1 MDWVGDIVE
10 SHVHVAR
17 EKFPRVEKYLAD
29 MSDLGISRAVISQ
42 NIGNLD
48 NQYLIDSATRFAG
61 KFKVIVM
68 LDLESPTVV
77 SEILNLKNHPDV
89 VGVRLW
95 ASTKGPGNNELEI
108 WQAISEA
115 GLIAS
120 VRGPLDQINGTHFQ
134 KVLNEFPKLKI
145 RIEHLGSFE
154 YSQDKEADFDLFMK
168 ISRFENVHLM
178 WAGFYA
184 NSGESYPFKNTTKF
198 LQQSLKVFGHQR
210 IMWSGDWNADI
221 ENGSAQVC
229 RESIELFTKRLLLSE
244 MTDHELDWIMSKS
257 VDKFLNWS

>member
-1 MDWVGDIVE
+1 
-10 SHVHVAR
+10 
-17 EKFPRVEKYLAD
+17 
-29 MSDLGISRAVISQ
+29 
-42 NIGNLD
+42 
-48 NQYLIDSATRFAG
+48 
-61 KFKVIVM
+61 
-68 LDLESPTVV
+68 
-77 SEILNLKNHPDV
+77 
-89 VGVRLW
+89 
-95 ASTKGPGNNELEI
+95 
-108 WQAISEA
+108 
-115 GLIAS
+115 
-120 VRGPLDQINGTHFQ
+120 VRGPLDQINGAYFQ

-145 RIEHLGSFE
+145 RIEHLGSFN
-154 YSQDKEADFDLFMK
+154 YSQEREADFDLFMK

-244 MTDHELDWIMSKS
+244 MTDHELDWIMGKS

>member
-1 MDWVGDIVE
+1 MEWAGNIVE

-17 EKFPRVEKYLAD
+17 EKFPRVERYLED
-29 MSDLGISRAVISQ
+29 MATLGISRAVISQ

-48 NQYLIDSATRFAG
+48 NQYLIDVATRFPG

-68 LDLESPTVV
+68 LDLASPTVV
-77 SEILNLKNHPDV
+77 TDILNLRDYPDV

-95 ASTKGPGNNELEI
+95 ASTKGSGNNQLEI

-120 VRGPLDQINGTHFQ
+120 VRGPLDQINGSHFQ
-134 KVLNEFPKLKI
+134 KVLNEFPKLNI
-145 RIEHLGSFE
+145 RIEHLGSFD
-154 YSQDKEADFDLFMK
+154 YSQDQEADFDLFMK
-168 ISRFENVHLM
+168 ISQFENVHLM

-184 NSGESYPFKNTTKF
+184 NSGENYPFKNTTKF

-210 IMWSGDWNADI
+210 VMWSGDWNADI

-229 RESIELFTKRLLLSE
+229 RESFELFTKRLLLTE
-244 MTDHELDWIMSKS
+244 LTDHELDWIMGKS
-257 VDKFLNWS
+257 VDKFLNWR

>member
-1 MDWVGDIVE
+1 MEWAGNIVE

-17 EKFPRVEKYLAD
+17 EKFPRVERYLED
-29 MSDLGISRAVISQ
+29 MATLGISRAVISQ

-48 NQYLIDSATRFAG
+48 NQYLIDVATRFPD

-68 LDLESPTVV
+68 LDLASPKVV
-77 SEILNLKNHPDV
+77 SDILNLRDYPDV

-95 ASTKGPGNNELEI
+95 ASTKGPGNNQLEI

-120 VRGPLDQINGTHFQ
+120 VRGPLDQINGSHFQ
-134 KVLNEFPKLKI
+134 KV
-145 RIEHLGSFE
+145 
-154 YSQDKEADFDLFMK
+154 DLFMK

-184 NSGESYPFKNTTKF
+184 NSGESYPFKNTAKF
-198 LQQSLKVFGHQR
+198 LQQSLNMFGHQR

-229 RESIELFTKRLLLSE
+229 RESFELFTKRLLLTE
-244 MTDHELDWIMSKS
+244 LTDHELDWIMGKS
-257 VDKFLNWS
+257 VDQFLNWR

>member
-1 MDWVGDIVE
+1 MDWVGNIVE

-17 EKFPRVEKYLAD
+17 AKFPKVERYLED
-29 MSDLGISRAVISQ
+29 MSNLGISRAVISQ

-48 NQYLIDSATRFAG
+48 NQYLIDSATRFVG

-68 LDLESPTVV
+68 LDLESPSVV
-77 SEILNLKNHPDV
+77 SEILNLKNHPEV

-95 ASTKGPGNNELEI
+95 ANTKGSGNNELEI
-108 WQAISEA
+108 WQAIFEA

-120 VRGPLDQINGTHFQ
+120 VRGPLDQINSAHFQ
-134 KVLNEFPKLKI
+134 KVLNEFSKLKI
-145 RIEHLGSFE
+145 RIEHLGSFNF
-154 YSQDKEADFDLFMK
+154 SQDKESDFDLFMK

-184 NSGESYPFKNTTKF
+184 NSGESYPFKSTTKF

-229 RESIELFTKRLLLSE
+229 RESIELFTKRLLLNE
-244 MTDHELDWIMSKS
+244 MTDQELDWVMGKS
-257 VDKFLNWS
+257 VDKFLNWR

>member
-1 MDWVGDIVE
+1 MDWVGNIVE

-17 EKFPRVEKYLAD
+17 EKFPKVEKYLAD

-48 NQYLIDSATRFAG
+48 NQYLIDVAIRFAG

-77 SEILNLKNHPDV
+77 SEILNLKNYPDV

-115 GLIAS
+115 GLITS
-120 VRGPLDQINGTHFQ
+120 VRGPLDQINGAHFQ

-145 RIEHLGSFE
+145 RIEHLGSFD
-154 YSQDKEADFDLFMK
+154 YSQEREAEFDLFMK

-244 MTDHELDWIMSKS
+244 MKDHELDWIMGKS

>member
-1 MDWVGDIVE
+1 MDWAGNIVE

-17 EKFPRVEKYLAD
+17 EKFPRVERYLED
-29 MSDLGISRAVISQ
+29 MAHLGISQAVISQ

-48 NQYLIDSATRFAG
+48 NQYLIDAATRFVG
-61 KFKVIVM
+61 RFKVIVM

-77 SEILNLKNHPDV
+77 SAISNLKKYPDV
-89 VGVRLW
+89 AGVRLW
-95 ASTKGPGNNELEI
+95 ASTKGPGINELEI

-120 VRGPLDQINGTHFQ
+120 VRGPLDQINSAHFQ
-134 KVLNEFPKLKI
+134 KVLTSFPELKI
-145 RIEHLGSFE
+145 RIEHLGSFNF
-154 YSQDKEADFDLFMK
+154 SQDKEADFDLFMK
-168 ISRFENVHLM
+168 VSRFENVHLM

-198 LQQSLKVFGHQR
+198 LQQSLKIFGHQR

-221 ENGSAQVC
+221 KSGSVEVC
-229 RESIELFTKRLLLSE
+229 RQSLELFSKRLLLGE
-244 MTDHELDWIMSKS
+244 MTDQELDWIMGKS
-257 VDKFLNWS
+257 VEKFLNWH

>member
-1 MDWVGDIVE
+1 MDWVGNIVE

-17 EKFPRVEKYLAD
+17 EKFPRVEKYLED

-48 NQYLIDSATRFAG
+48 NQYLIEVATRFAG

-77 SEILNLKNHPDV
+77 SEILNLKNYPDV

-95 ASTKGPGNNELEI
+95 ASTKGSGNNELEI

-120 VRGPLDQINGTHFQ
+120 VRGPLDQINGAHFQ
-134 KVLNEFPKLKI
+134 KVLNEFPKLKM
-145 RIEHLGSFE
+145 RIEHLGSFD
-154 YSQDKEADFDLFMK
+154 YSQEREADFDLFMK

-184 NSGESYPFKNTTKF
+184 YSGESYPFKNTTKF

-244 MTDHELDWIMSKS
+244 MTDHELDWIMGKS
-257 VDKFLNWS
+257 VDKFLNWR

>member
-1 MDWVGDIVE
+1 MEWAGNIVE

-17 EKFPRVEKYLAD
+17 EKFPKVERYLAD
-29 MSDLGISRAVISQ
+29 MSTLGISRAVISQ

-48 NQYLIDSATRFAG
+48 NQYLIDVATRFAG

-77 SEILNLKNHPDV
+77 SEILNLKNYPDV

-95 ASTKGPGNNELEI
+95 ASTKGHGNDELEI
-108 WQAISEA
+108 WQTLADS

-120 VRGPLDQINGTHFQ
+120 VRGPLDQINSAHFQ
-134 KVLNEFPKLKI
+134 RVLNEFPELKI
-145 RIEHLGSFE
+145 RIEHLGSFHFLN
-154 YSQDKEADFDLFMK
+154 DKETDFDLFMK
-168 ISRFENVHLM
+168 IARFENVHLM

-184 NSGESYPFKNTTKF
+184 NSGEDYPFKNTAKF
-198 LQQSLKVFGHQR
+198 LQQSLKMFGHQR
-210 IMWSGDWNADI
+210 IMWSGDWNAEI

-229 RESIELFTKRLLLSE
+229 RESLELFTKRLLLSK
-244 MTDHELDWIMSKS
+244 MTDQELDWIMGKS
-257 VDKFLNWS
+257 VEKFLNWR